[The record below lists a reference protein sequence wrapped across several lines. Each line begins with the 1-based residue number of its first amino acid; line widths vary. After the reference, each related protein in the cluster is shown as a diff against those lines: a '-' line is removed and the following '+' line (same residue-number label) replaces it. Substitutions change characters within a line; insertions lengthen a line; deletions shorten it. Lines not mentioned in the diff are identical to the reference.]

1 MPTIQRHAVMRSCLW
16 GCFILLS
23 LSACGSTYHFR
34 YQYALI
40 APSGSAEGVE
50 TDQVRIQLSPAPDSG
65 IMQLAIV
72 NKSTQAIA
80 VVWDQTH
87 YVDPLGRRRPA
98 TETGMQWFFRPRE
111 WFADDTRIDPG
122 HTFHARVQAGEHQMY
137 NPFTLSRSA
146 SGDVAVSTAA
156 APLLPTGANAR
167 TVGQA
172 YQGREFRFV
181 LALRLG
187 TDVTLYPFT
196 FRITNVEVQ

>member
-1 MPTIQRHAVMRSCLW
+1 MPTIRPYAVLRSCLW
-16 GCFILLS
+16 GCLILLS
-23 LSACGSTYHFR
+23 LSACSSTYHFR
-34 YQYALI
+34 YRYALI
-40 APSGSAEGVE
+40 APSGSADGVDNE
-50 TDQVRIQLSPAPDSG
+50 QVRIQLSPAPDTG
-65 IMQLAIV
+65 IMQLAIL

-80 VVWDQTH
+80 IVWDQTH

-122 HTFHARVQAGEHQMY
+122 QTFNARVQAGEHQLY

-146 SGDVAVSTAA
+146 SGDVAASTAA
-156 APLLPTGANAR
+156 APLLPTGATAR

-181 LALRLG
+181 LALRQG

-196 FRITNVEVQ
+196 FRITSVEVQ